1 MASPRIEPIRTGRSI
16 LPKRR
21 QSNATTSSSR
31 SRRSRPANTLTR
43 FYSGQYLDDHTY
55 YDHDHAAGHDDSEE
69 ESPEEDEFQ
78 STEKQQSRRKKDGE
92 DEEIEREAEEEPDTI
107 PDLTG
112 GSRNEHDL
120 EANRPPLEKRS
131 TNKSIKDPNLVTWEG
146 PDDPENPKNWTKKQ
160 KWIAT
165 LVVSSFTFISPV
177 SSSMV
182 APALSTIATQFNI
195 TNAAQE
201 ELVLSVFVLAY
212 AIGPLFLGPL
222 SELYGRV
229 RVLQISNAFYFVFN
243 LACGFAQN
251 KGQLMAFRFLSGLGG
266 SAPLAIGGGL
276 LSDCWRAEE
285 RGQAIS
291 LYSLA
296 PLLGP
301 AVGPIAGG
309 FITENTTWR
318 WAFWATCI
326 ACAAIQISGLFF
338 LRETYVPELLKRK
351 KLALIKKTGNKDLH
365 TEYDDPDRKFS
376 KVLRTALSRPFVL
389 IATQP
394 IVQALAV
401 YIAYVYGIM
410 YLVLATFPRLF
421 TSPQYY
427 NESIGISG
435 LNYISL
441 GLGFF
446 LGAQIGARLNDAFYR
461 RLKAKNG
468 GVGRS
473 EFRVPLMFPGSAL
486 IPIGLFWY
494 GWTAETHQH
503 WILPNIGACIFAA
516 GNIMVFQCC
525 QTYVVDAYQRFAASA
540 VASTTVLRSLCGFGF
555 PLFAPAMYGK
565 LGYGWGNSVLGFIA
579 LALGIPAPFLLWIY
593 GERLRQKSKFAAGG

>member
-1 MASPRIEPIRTGRSI
+1 
-16 LPKRR
+16 
-21 QSNATTSSSR
+21 
-31 SRRSRPANTLTR
+31 
-43 FYSGQYLDDHTY
+43 
-55 YDHDHAAGHDDSEE
+55 
-69 ESPEEDEFQ
+69 
-78 STEKQQSRRKKDGE
+78 
-92 DEEIEREAEEEPDTI
+92 
-107 PDLTG
+107 
-112 GSRNEHDL
+112 
-120 EANRPPLEKRS
+120 
-131 TNKSIKDPNLVTWEG
+131 
-146 PDDPENPKNWTKKQ
+146 
-160 KWIAT
+160 
-165 LVVSSFTFISPV
+165 
-177 SSSMV
+177 MV

-401 YIAYVYGIM
+401 YIAV
-410 YLVLATFPRLF
+410 
-421 TSPQYY
+421 
-427 NESIGISG
+427 
-435 LNYISL
+435 
-441 GLGFF
+441 
-446 LGAQIGARLNDAFYR
+446 
-461 RLKAKNG
+461 
-468 GVGRS
+468 
-473 EFRVPLMFPGSAL
+473 
-486 IPIGLFWY
+486 
-494 GWTAETHQH
+494 
-503 WILPNIGACIFAA
+503 
-516 GNIMVFQCC
+516 
-525 QTYVVDAYQRFAASA
+525 
-540 VASTTVLRSLCGFGF
+540 
-555 PLFAPAMYGK
+555 
-565 LGYGWGNSVLGFIA
+565 
-579 LALGIPAPFLLWIY
+579 
-593 GERLRQKSKFAAGG
+593 

>member
-1 MASPRIEPIRTGRSI
+1 MASPSIEPIRTGRSI
-16 LPKRR
+16 FSRRR
-21 QSNATTSSSR
+21 QSNATTSSSK
-31 SRRSRPANTLTR
+31 SRRSRPGNNLHR
-43 FYSGQYLDDHTY
+43 FYSGQHLDDHTY
-55 YDHDHAAGHDDSEE
+55 YDHEHAAGHDDSDE
-69 ESPEEDEFQ
+69 ESPEEDEK
-78 STEKQQSRRKKDGE
+78 STEKSSDRRKKE
-92 DEEIEREAEEEPDTI
+92 SDEEEEVDREAEEEPDTI
-107 PDLTG
+107 SGLTG
-112 GSRNEHDL
+112 GGGNEHDL

-131 TNKSIKDPNLVTWEG
+131 TNKSIKDPNLVTWDG
-146 PDDPENPKNWTKKQ
+146 PDDPAHPKNWTKKQ
-160 KWIAT
+160 KWVAT

-182 APALSTIATQFNI
+182 APALTTIAAQFNI
-195 TNAAQE
+195 TNSAQE

-229 RVLQISNAFYFVFN
+229 RVLQIANGFYFVFN

-251 KGQLMAFRFLSGLGG
+251 KGEMIAFRFLSGLGG

-326 ACAAIQISGLFF
+326 ACAVIQISGLFF
-338 LRETYVPELLKRK
+338 LRETYVPEILKRK

-365 TEYDDPDRKFS
+365 TEYDDPNRKFS
-376 KVLRTALSRPFVL
+376 KVLGTALSRPFIL

-394 IVQALAV
+394 IVQALAI
-401 YIAYVYGIM
+401 YIAYVYGLM
-410 YLVLATFPRLF
+410 YLVLATFPGLF
-421 TSPQYY
+421 TSPEYY

-446 LGAQIGARLNDAFYR
+446 LGAQIGARLNDLFYR

-473 EFRVPLMFPGSAL
+473 EFRIPLMFPGSAL

-503 WILPNIGACIFAA
+503 WILPNIGAVFFAA
-516 GNIMVFQCC
+516 GNIMVFQSC
-525 QTYVVDAYQRFAASA
+525 QTYVIDAYQRFAASA

-555 PLFAPAMYGK
+555 PLFAPAMYNA

-579 LALGIPAPFLLWIY
+579 LALGVPAPFLLWIY
-593 GERLRQKSKFAAGG
+593 GERLRNKSKFAAGG